1 MIHLRLPVEAG
12 YFHAQLVVF
21 PLQVKVFENGIAQAK
36 LMQTVNL
43 SL

>member
-1 MIHLRLPVEAG
+1 MPPNAAVESM
-12 YFHAQLVVF
+12 
-21 PLQVKVFENGIAQAK
+21 QVKVFENGIAQAK